1 MSFEN
6 DSHIVTTPPTGPPAR
21 DPETPMTPKREPTR
35 PAPGRSPRDPGR
47 EVLEGL
53 LGGFAVALLVCVFAF
68 ASTSWLAA

>member
-1 MSFEN
+1 
-6 DSHIVTTPPTGPPAR
+6 
-21 DPETPMTPKREPTR
+21 MTPTREPGR
-35 PAPGRSPRDPGR
+35 PAPVRPPRDPGR